1 MNIEFEKY
9 SLSIKDNADL
19 TCSVSILPK
28 EGLALI
34 RERRKLYVI
43 YSNKEILYV
52 GEAKTSILKRFQ
64 RGTVTFN
71 HFIRNGKSRNGYKG
85 YKWLNKDDNPIREL
99 KVLAVVFDTTKDDDR
114 GFVEAVEGELVYL
127 IRNKFG
133 YWPKFQNE
141 IHFSNCDGAI
151 EIVEEIFSEVLSGE
165 LV

>member
-9 SLSIKDNADL
+9 SLSIKDNLDL
-19 TCSVSILPK
+19 TCSVSIHPK
-28 EGLALI
+28 IGLALSQ
-34 RERRKLYVI
+34 ERRKLYVI
-43 YSNKEILYV
+43 YSKDEIIYV

-64 RGTVTFN
+64 RATVSYN
-71 HFIRNGKSRNGYKG
+71 HFNRNGKSRNGYKG
-85 YKWLNKDDNPIREL
+85 YKWLNKDDNPTREL
-99 KVLAVVFDTTKDDDR
+99 KVLAVVFDTTKDDER

-151 EIVEEIFSEVLSGE
+151 EIAEEILSGE